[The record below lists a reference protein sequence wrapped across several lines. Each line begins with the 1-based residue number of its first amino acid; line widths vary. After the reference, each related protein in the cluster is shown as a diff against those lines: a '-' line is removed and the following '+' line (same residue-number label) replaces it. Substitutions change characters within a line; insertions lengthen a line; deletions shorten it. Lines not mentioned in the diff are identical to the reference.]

1 MRLALLALAGA
12 VALLLL
18 LLRRRGRADEPRVVI
33 GWGDGTEIRLR
44 EGRPEHE
51 RIVAAAGRA
60 LA

>member
-1 MRLALLALAGA
+1 VRLALLALAGA
-12 VALLLL
+12 VALL

-33 GWGDGTEIRLR
+33 AWGDGAEARLR
-44 EGRPEHE
+44 EGRAEHE

>member
-1 MRLALLALAGA
+1 VRLALLALAGA

-18 LLRRRGRADEPRVVI
+18 RRRERADEPRVVI
-33 GWGDGTEIRLR
+33 AWRDGAEVRLR
-44 EGRPEHE
+44 EGRAEHE

>member
-12 VALLLL
+12 VALL

-44 EGRPEHE
+44 EGRAEHE

>member
-1 MRLALLALAGA
+1 VRLRVALLALAGA
-12 VALLLL
+12 AAL

-33 GWGDGTEIRLR
+33 AWGDGAEVRLR
-44 EGRPEHE
+44 EGRAEHE

>member
-12 VALLLL
+12 VALFLVR
-18 LLRRRGRADEPRVVI
+18 RRRGRADEPRVVI
-33 GWGDGTEIRLR
+33 AWRDGAEVRLR
-44 EGRPEHE
+44 EGRAEYG

>member
-18 LLRRRGRADEPRVVI
+18 RRRGRADEPRVVI
-33 GWGDGTEIRLR
+33 AWWDGTEIRLR
-44 EGRPEHE
+44 EGRAEHE